1 MVDFYKIIILIL
13 KIQVTKEEF
22 SVKTVHFSN
31 KILYLNLKVKQKSN
45 QSKVVKIRNQIQNN
59 LAIKPNIKVIKTT
72 SVNKINK

>member
-22 SVKTVHFSN
+22 LVKTVHFSN

>member
-13 KIQVTKEEF
+13 KIQVTKEVF
-22 SVKTVHFSN
+22 LVKTVHFSN